1 MMAPWRTLRGRLITL
16 LALIFLV
23 GQTILVLRVWHET
36 QEQVYILAK
45 AAQDESLTDAELA
58 KEAGEAREA
67 LLLTS
72 AGQSILML
80 LLAYVGISW
89 LVSPLKRLC
98 QQLATRDP
106 GNLQPVFLT
115 GQTEELQA
123 VTQALNQLLSKL
135 SQAFQ
140 RERQFTADV
149 AHELRTPLAGIKLNL
164 ELLQNDGIDGVTPL
178 IARLDDLHRS
188 VAQLLQMARL
198 EPKFVMGL
206 QEQLELV
213 SDVIQPLQSELERLA
228 GEAQMQIDWQ
238 LQPCWVKGEGDLLRH
253 LLRNLVENAARYA
266 QGGKQLH
273 ISLED
278 EGALAWLRV
287 ADEGPGV
294 PEMELCR
301 LTDAFRRLDRR
312 GSGVGL
318 GLNLVARI
326 CQLHGAR
333 LEFTNRPE
341 GGLLVAVGLP
351 RLASEPNSALR

>member
-16 LALIFLV
+16 LALIFLL
-23 GQTILVLRVWHET
+23 GQTLLVLRVWHES

-45 AAQDESLTDAELA
+45 AALDQQMTDAELA
-58 KEAGEAREA
+58 KESAEAMEA

-72 AGQSILML
+72 AGQSALML

-89 LVSPLKRLC
+89 LVAPLNRLC

-106 GNLQPVFLT
+106 GNLQPILLSGHT
-115 GQTEELQA
+115 QELQS
-123 VTQALNQLLSKL
+123 VTQVINQLFAKL
-135 SQAFQ
+135 SLTLQ

-149 AHELRTPLAGIKLNL
+149 AHELRTPLAGIKLTL
-164 ELLQNDGIDGVTPL
+164 ELLERDGVTAVTPL

-188 VAQLLQMARL
+188 VAQLLEMSRL

-206 QEQLELV
+206 QEELELV
-213 SDVIQPLQSELERLA
+213 SGVIEPLRPELERLA
-228 GEAQMQIDWQ
+228 DEAQMQIQWQ
-238 LQPCWVKGEGDLLRH
+238 LQAGWIKGEADLLRH

-266 QGGKQLH
+266 QGSQSIQ
-273 ISLED
+273 ISVSQ
-278 EGALAWLRV
+278 EGSQICLRV

-294 PEMELCR
+294 PEAELTR

-326 CQLHGAR
+326 CQLHSAS
-333 LEFTNRPE
+333 LQFSNRPG
-341 GGLLVAVGLP
+341 GGLLVAVGFP
-351 RLASEPNSALR
+351 GLAQRVS

>member
-1 MMAPWRTLRGRLITL
+1 MAPWRTLRGRLITL

-45 AAQDESLTDAELA
+45 AAQDQQMTDAELA
-58 KEAGEAREA
+58 KESGEAMEA

-72 AGQSILML
+72 AGQSALML

-89 LVSPLKRLC
+89 LVAPLKRLC

-106 GNLQPVFLT
+106 GNLQPIRLT
-115 GQTEELQA
+115 GHTEELQA
-123 VTQALNQLLSKL
+123 VTLVINELFAKL
-135 SQAFQ
+135 SLALQ

-164 ELLQNDGIDGVTPL
+164 ELLASEGVAGVAPL
-178 IARLDDLHRS
+178 IARLDELHRS

-213 SDVIQPLQSELERLA
+213 SLVIHPMQPELERLA
-228 GEAQMQIDWQ
+228 AEAQMEIQWQ

-266 QGGKQLH
+266 QGSRHIH
-273 ISLED
+273 ISLTC
-278 EGALAWLRV
+278 EGAQSWLRV
-287 ADEGPGV
+287 ADDGPGV
-294 PEMELCR
+294 PEAELSR

-326 CQLHGAR
+326 CQLHGAS
-333 LEFTNRPE
+333 LQFSNRPE

-351 RLASEPNSALR
+351 ALPQLTR

>member
-1 MMAPWRTLRGRLITL
+1 MMAPWRSLRGRLITL
-16 LALIFLV
+16 LALIFFV
-23 GQTILVLRVWHET
+23 GQTILVLRVWHES

-45 AAQDESLTDAELA
+45 AAQDQQMTDAELA
-58 KEAGEAREA
+58 KESAEAMEA

-72 AGQSILML
+72 AGQSALML

-106 GNLQPVFLT
+106 GNLQPVELT
-115 GQTEELQA
+115 GHTEELQA
-123 VTQALNQLLSKL
+123 VTLALNQLFTKL
-135 SQAFQ
+135 SLAQQ

-164 ELLQNDGIDGVTPL
+164 ELLQSEGVPGVTPL

-213 SDVIQPLQSELERLA
+213 GSVIHPLQPELERLA
-228 GEAQMQIDWQ
+228 GEAQMQIQWQ
-238 LQPCWVKGEGDLLRH
+238 LQPCWVRGESDLLRL
-253 LLRNLVENAARYA
+253 LLRNLVENASRYA
-266 QGGKQLH
+266 RGGRQIH
-273 ISLED
+273 ISVTS
-278 EGALAWLRV
+278 EGELNWLRV

-294 PEMELCR
+294 PEAELSR

-326 CQLHGAR
+326 CQLHGAC
-333 LEFTNRPE
+333 LQFINRPE

-351 RLASEPNSALR
+351 RLQDTSAR